1 MLGGLFFFFALG
13 RMLGMVDFEDKVTG
27 VLLFLPVL
35 LPGRMVAMVGFGGK
49 CLGLLLHVFLP
60 GRTGGMVG
68 FEGKVGGISLTRLS
82 RGFHETQRRS
92 MWREGSLIVIV
103 DWEAPGRL
111 RSFKRTETHLYTYI
125 YTVTYAVMEH
135 VKENIHKTYIYTI
148 TYAVMYTCKGKQSKC
163 YLCTHIYIYTLLL
176 TYVCA

>member
-82 RGFHETQRRS
+82 RRFCETQRRS

-103 DWEAPGRL
+103 DWETPGRL
-111 RSFKRTETHLYTYI
+111 RSFGGIQTHGDTL
-125 YTVTYAVMEH
+125 
-135 VKENIHKTYIYTI
+135 IHLHIHSYVRSYG
-148 TYAVMYTCKGKQSKC
+148 ACKGKHPQNI
-163 YLCTHIYIYTLLL
+163 HIHS
-176 TYVCA
+176 YVHSYAHV